1 MAKDNE
7 KQTTENVELTESE
20 LLDEKRKKLREKV
33 KDTFAYYP
41 NENVLLVADDGTA
54 FLETSR
60 NFAVHYST
68 SQKQKIHEIKR

>member
-7 KQTTENVELTESE
+7 KQTTEDVELTEAE

-41 NENVLLVADDGTA
+41 DENVLLVADDGTP
-54 FLETSR
+54 FLESSR
-60 NFAVHYST
+60 NFAVHYCN
-68 SQKQKIHEIKR
+68 SQRQKIHEIKR